1 MIDHAKDSKELIFLY
16 DWMRIARKPNQ
27 TLRQDIKMLF
37 QLISIPV
44 SDSEIRIVEKAID
57 PDGKKSELSKE
68 DLLNCFVVE

>member
-1 MIDHAKDSKELIFLY
+1 
-16 DWMRIARKPNQ
+16 
-27 TLRQDIKMLF
+27 MLF